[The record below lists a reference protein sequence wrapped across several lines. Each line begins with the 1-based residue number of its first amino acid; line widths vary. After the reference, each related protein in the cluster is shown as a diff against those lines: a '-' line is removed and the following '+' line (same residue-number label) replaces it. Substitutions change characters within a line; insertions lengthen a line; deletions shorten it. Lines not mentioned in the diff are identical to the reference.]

1 MKTNWLTLILILLFA
16 LRAAAEPPTAGGGDA
31 NGIST
36 DFLIEMVIE
45 AFREQSGKE
54 PSAEEI
60 AGVLNRTTVEYLDE
74 GNYALA
80 EPIARRALE
89 FGEERLGAEHPD
101 TLTSRNNLAM
111 AYEAQGRYGEAEPL
125 FRRALETRELV
136 LGPEHPDTLA
146 SRNNLALLYQKQGR
160 YGEAEPL
167 YQEILAA
174 SKRALGG
181 EHPQTLTTRNNLA
194 ALYRAQ
200 GRHREAEPIYQ
211 ETLAARERVLGEDHP
226 DTLMSRNNLAM
237 LYETQGR
244 YREAEPLYQ
253 KTLAASEHLLGK
265 DHPSTLNTRNNLA
278 ALYEAQGRYGEAE
291 PLLKE
296 TLATRERALGEEHP
310 DTLGSLNNLAVLYQ
324 AQGRYGE
331 AEPLLQRA
339 LETRE
344 RMLGPKHPNT
354 LTSRNNLAMLYQ
366 TQGRYE
372 KAESLLRRVLET
384 CERKLGEE
392 HPDTL
397 ISRNNLAL
405 LYQKQGRYGEAE
417 PLLQRTLAVQELR
430 LGDEHSDTLGS
441 RNNLALLYGAQGR
454 YGEAEPLY
462 KRALETSERVLG
474 KSHPDTLNIQFNL
487 ILLNIR
493 REKLKTALA
502 GLREMDGR
510 LRRFVDAQL
519 DTTQAEKTRRGW
531 LRSKSNFQD
540 VVHSLALRHP
550 GMETRRLAA
559 DVLLGWQHLAG
570 AGEAL
575 DARIARES
583 DDPQVREVAEDLAA
597 SRARLS
603 HLMNLPRPD
612 PAAIA
617 KGITEE
623 QERLGALEVR
633 LAGFSKE
640 YRKHLEAR
648 QVSWQAVRER
658 LPAGS
663 ALLLLRA
670 FQPLDFK
677 TGKLGEPRWL
687 AMLIPAEP
695 GEGPAIRLADLG
707 SVSDINAAIIRSD
720 AKGPKAADQQRYASL
735 FGQWDR
741 ELAQYERLYLAPD
754 GTLELVP
761 FDSLILPDGRYWV
774 ERQTLHRLRA
784 ARDLLSADPV
794 GWAKERS
801 DVPIM
806 GAADEKMGTAPGGAF
821 AQPTLIALGG
831 IDYEKF
837 SATGGSR
844 PSSASGSLGVSP
856 TTRLTMNRRLRA
868 ERGAFGVLPHTG
880 REVSAIV
887 RQYKRITRQ
896 PARAWYGKEADEGR
910 LKTLLSS
917 TAQPPRVLHLA
928 THGFFL
934 EKKSGEGASMTERP
948 MTLGGLALAGANRG
962 MAGELG
968 PDGEDGVLY
977 PLEAQSLN
985 LQGTE
990 LVVLSACDTGKGEVD
1005 VSDGV
1010 YGLTRAFRIAG
1021 ARNVLMTLWPLNDA
1035 LAKEFMEDF
1044 YCNWLGGEKSAR
1056 CQGKPLPIAEALR
1069 QTRLDW
1075 IRSDDEQRRNS
1086 MIWAP
1091 YVLVE

>member
-16 LRAAAEPPTAGGGDA
+16 LRAAAEPPPAGGSDGD
-31 NGIST
+31 GIST
-36 DFLIEMVIE
+36 NFLIEMVIE

-194 ALYRAQ
+194 
-200 GRHREAEPIYQ
+200 G
-211 ETLAARERVLGEDHP
+211 
-226 DTLMSRNNLAM
+226 
-237 LYETQGR
+237 
-244 YREAEPLYQ
+244 
-253 KTLAASEHLLGK
+253 
-265 DHPSTLNTRNNLA
+265 
-278 ALYEAQGRYGEAE
+278 
-291 PLLKE
+291 
-296 TLATRERALGEEHP
+296 
-310 DTLGSLNNLAVLYQ
+310 LYQ
-324 AQGRYGE
+324 AQGRYEE
-331 AEPLLQRA
+331 AEPLYQETLAASERVLG
-339 LETRE
+339 LEHPDTLLILNNLADLYLVQGRYGKAELLLEWTMITRE
-344 RMLGPKHPNT
+344 RILG
-354 LTSRNNLAMLYQ
+354 R
-366 TQGRYE
+366 
-372 KAESLLRRVLET
+372 
-384 CERKLGEE
+384 E

-397 ISRNNLAL
+397 ISLNNFAAL
-405 LYQKQGRYGEAE
+405 HR
-417 PLLQRTLAVQELR
+417 
-430 LGDEHSDTLGS
+430 
-441 RNNLALLYGAQGR
+441 AQGR

-462 KRALETSERVLG
+462 KRALVTKERVLG
-474 KSHPDTLNIQFNL
+474 KEHPSTLTSLNNLAFLYDFQGRTGKAESLYQRTLAARERVLGKDHSDTLVSLNNLAMLYESQNRYGEAEPLLRRVFAAYERMLGREHPSTLISLNNLGGLYNSQGRYGEAEPLYRRALVLQERGLGAEHPDTLQSLNNLAGLYQNQGHYKEAESLFWRALETRWRVLGENHPDTLNTQLNL
-487 ILLNIR
+487 SVIEVCMGNV
-493 REKLKTALA
+493 KAALA

-570 AGEAL
+570 EGEAL
-575 DARIARES
+575 DARLARES
-583 DDPQVREVAEDLAA
+583 DDPEIRKVAGELAA
-597 SRARLS
+597 SRAHLS
-603 HLMNLPRPD
+603 HLMNSPRPD
-612 PAAIA
+612 PAVAIA

-754 GTLELVP
+754 GTLELIA
-761 FDSLILPDGRYWV
+761 FDGFILPDGRYWV

-784 ARDLLSADPV
+784 GRDLLSAGPV

-934 EKKSGEGASMTERP
+934 EKKSGEGSPITERP
-948 MTLGGLALAGANRG
+948 MTLGGLALAGANQG
-962 MAGELG
+962 MGWELG

-977 PLEAQSLN
+977 ALEVQSLN

-1035 LAKEFMEDF
+1035 LAKEFMVDF
-1044 YCNWLGGEKSAR
+1044 YGNWLSGDAR
-1056 CQGKPLPIAEALR
+1056 SVTPAEALR

-1086 MIWAP
+1086 RIWAP